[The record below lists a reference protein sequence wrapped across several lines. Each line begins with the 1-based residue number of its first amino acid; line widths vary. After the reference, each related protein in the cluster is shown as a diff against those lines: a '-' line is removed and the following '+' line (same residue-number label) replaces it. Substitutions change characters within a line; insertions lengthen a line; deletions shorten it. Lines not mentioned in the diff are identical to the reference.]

1 MSRKSKSSAKLDPAR
16 PFDPAIWAKAESIAR
31 RYQVLTWYDEDEKAY
46 FGRCVEYP
54 QCMSD
59 GDTPAER
66 DAMVHEAA
74 TLCVATMLEQGQR
87 PPLPA
92 RDQVRTQQVNL
103 RLSRAEKHLI
113 EEAARSEGFRGIADY
128 LRVKVLSLS

>member
-1 MSRKSKSSAKLDPAR
+1 MSRKSKSSPELHPAR
-16 PFDPAIWAKAESIAR
+16 PFDPAIWAKAQSIAR
-31 RYQVLTWYDEDEKAY
+31 RYQVVTWYDEDEKAY
-46 FGRCVEYP
+46 FGRCVEFP
-54 QCMSD
+54 ECMSH

-66 DAMVHEAA
+66 DAMVLESAA
-74 TLCVATMLEQGQR
+74 LCAATMLEQGQR

-92 RDQVRTQQVNL
+92 KDQARTEQVNL

-113 EEAARSEGFRGIADY
+113 EEAARAEGFRGIADY